1 MSLIAATTSSNK
13 QQCTGNVNIVSNNN
27 FVIDMEIT
35 KTPKPNLSISS
46 VSGLT
51 PETETETS
59 LSMQCSENWKKNTG
73 NFTTGRKRK

>member
-13 QQCTGNVNIVSNNN
+13 RQCTGNVNIASNNN

-35 KTPKPNLSISS
+35 KNPKPNLSISS

-51 PETETETS
+51 PETEPETS
-59 LSMQCSENWKKNTG
+59 LSMQ
-73 NFTTGRKRK
+73 